1 MPVNIED
8 QPHPIQRAL
17 QWYGVGLE
25 YEDLKKI
32 SRLART
38 EGEVVKEYEDAVIYK
53 VYYKGALMYPVIEG
67 HIIKT
72 FYRKGYL

>member
-1 MPVNIED
+1 MRIED

-17 QWYGVGLE
+17 QWYGVLLE
-25 YEDLKKI
+25 FDDLSKI
-32 SRLART
+32 SKKARQS
-38 EGEVVKEYEDAVIYK
+38 GDIVKEYEDCTIYRIK
-53 VYYKGALMYPVIEG
+53 YKGAVMYPVIEG